1 MWFRHK
7 LKIEEKQ
14 NHAKNLE
21 RTLQR
26 LYICRDL
33 EISNLWQRSIF
44 LGAFLILCFTGYG
57 ILFMKLSDS
66 YSNICINVGA
76 VFLGILGWL
85 FSYIWILMAKGS
97 KAWYEVYETYITKFE
112 NEYYESKYLDIPEDF
127 IMGEKIEVKDIDISI
142 STTKAGA
149 FSVSKLNILI
159 GQISALSWI
168 AILFAHISLLTYLI
182 LSKFCCSKECS
193 PVIIISSL
201 IFSIIAIIAFT
212 KLVAPKLKEKAKSGV
227 LTKAMNSQ

>member
-1 MWFRHK
+1 MWFRQK

-14 NHAKNLE
+14 YHAKNLE
-21 RTLQR
+21 RTLKR
-26 LYICRDL
+26 LYTCRDL

-57 ILFMKLSDS
+57 ILFMKLSES
-66 YSNICINVGA
+66 YSNICINLGA
-76 VFLGILGWL
+76 IFLGLLGWL

-112 NEYYESKYLDIPEDF
+112 NEYYEREYLDIPDDF
-127 IMGEKIEVKDIDISI
+127 IMGEKIETKGIDISI
-142 STTKAGA
+142 LTTKAGA
-149 FSVSKLNILI
+149 FSVSKVNILI

-168 AILFAHISLLTYLI
+168 VILLIHIYLLTYLI
-182 LSKFCCSKECS
+182 LSRYCYSEEYTL
-193 PVIIISSL
+193 IIMIGSL
-201 IFSIIAIIAFT
+201 IFSIISIIAFT
-212 KLVAPKLKEKAKSGV
+212 KLVSSILKKKAKSGV